1 MTHCDLLPVIR
12 SSPKISG
19 SFKKPW
25 EPPRHLNTHL
35 ALAASSTVQKGT
47 RLMLIYTLGTGAVQ
61 VGSPFKTPE
70 KERCRKAELFVST
83 ETPLWSRPIG

>member
-19 SFKKPW
+19 SFKKSW

-47 RLMLIYTLGTGAVQ
+47 RLMLIHSRHGCCASRLSLQ
-61 VGSPFKTPE
+61 DP
-70 KERCRKAELFVST
+70 RKREMQKS
-83 ETPLWSRPIG
+83 